1 MAWVV
6 DTNLLLDIALDD
18 PRFRAASM
26 ELLRKRRRAGL
37 VACPITIV
45 EIAPTF
51 DGDSEAIREFLETLG
66 VNGAESWTGRD
77 TATAGIAWTR
87 HISERR
93 AGRTGK
99 RLMAD
104 VLIGA
109 FAVRFD
115 GLLTRNAADFH
126 ALFPEL
132 KVESP

>member
-6 DTNLLLDIALDD
+6 DTNLLLDITLDD

-26 ELLRKRRRAGL
+26 NLLRKRRRAGM

-45 EIAPTF
+45 ELAPTF
-51 DGDSEAIREFLETLG
+51 GGDVTAIREFLLALG
-66 VNGAESWTGRD
+66 VNGDESWISRD
-77 TATAGIAWTR
+77 TTAASTAWTH

-93 AGRTGK
+93 AGRAEK

-109 FAVRFD
+109 FAERFD
-115 GLLTRNAADFH
+115 GLLTRNPSDFQK
-126 ALFPEL
+126 LFPAL
-132 KVESP
+132 KIESP